1 MTKSKTN
8 KKRKQQ
14 STFGRRLKKYIIVLC
29 ILSAIFLIHV
39 MNTLYQYEASFT
51 DNYMKEYVQDL
62 TKAAKKGKLDK
73 YCDFNNVKVNEL
85 ETNKASAQKALED
98 TIKNSNVTYKL
109 EKNNKSAQ
117 ESIYGIYANDEKILD
132 VTLNVKKQN
141 HRLGLFSYP
150 TWQVKENTINK
161 EHGIYYYDI
170 SVPSNYTVTV
180 NGSKVPESFITDT
193 QTDANYEI
201 LSKYA
206 ELPKMVTY
214 RLDNFISKP
223 DIKIADEQ
231 GKDADYQVQGHN
243 IKVNS
248 LYRKVDNYDEAK
260 QYLAEEID
268 VLDIAEKWSLFL
280 TDDLQGGRHG
290 FNNLSQYL
298 VKGTSLYDMAYS
310 WATSIDITFTSKHT
324 LKNPAFTNTKVDN
337 FEIYGKTAFSCTLYL
352 EKNMKIANGNDK
364 TDVMH
369 DKLYFV
375 YYDDTNDGKDNPQ
388 WKMIEM
394 KAVTENKGR

>member
-1 MTKSKTN
+1 MAKTRITN
-8 KKRKQQ
+8 KKAKQ
-14 STFGRRLKKYIIVLC
+14 SKFGRFFKRYVIVLC
-29 ILSAIFLIHV
+29 ILSVMFLIHV

-62 TKAAKKGKLDK
+62 TKAAKKGKLNK

-85 ETNKASAQKALED
+85 ETNKESAQKALEE
-98 TIKNSNVTYKL
+98 TIKSSNVTYKL

-132 VTLNVKKQN
+132 VTLSVKKQN

-150 TWQVKENTINK
+150 TWQVKENTIDK
-161 EHGIYYYDI
+161 EHGIYYYDV
-170 SVPSNYTVTV
+170 SVPSNYTVMV
-180 NGSKVPESFITDT
+180 NSQKVPESYIADTKTDE
-193 QTDANYEI
+193 NYEI

-214 RLDNFISKP
+214 KLDNFISKP
-223 DIKIADEQ
+223 EIKILDDQ
-231 GKDADYQVQGHN
+231 GEEVSYEVQGHSV
-243 IKVNS
+243 KVNS
-248 LYRKVDNYDEAK
+248 LYRKVDSYDEAK
-260 QYLAEEID
+260 KYLIEDID

-290 FNNLSQYL
+290 FNVLNKYL

-310 WATSIDITFTSKHT
+310 WATSVDITFTSKHT

-337 FEIYGKTAFSCTLYL
+337 FEIYGNTAFSCTLYL

-375 YYDDTNDGKDNPQ
+375 YYDDTDDGKNNPQ

-394 KAVTENKGR
+394 KAVTEK